1 MDECLACVGVQFSEP
16 AGRRAISEQRGL
28 DESSPYDFSQSH
40 FEKDMFKNFSAIPR
54 FRDSAV
60 K

>member
-28 DESSPYDFSQSH
+28 DESSPYD
-40 FEKDMFKNFSAIPR
+40 MFKNFSAIPR
-54 FRDSAV
+54 VRDSAV